1 MSHNRLVDE
10 KSPYLLQHADNP
22 VDWYAWEEGAF
33 EKAQKEDKPVFLS
46 IGYAT
51 CHWCHVMAHES
62 FEDTEV
68 AELMNEAFINIK
80 VDREERPDIDH
91 TYMTVCQMM
100 TGSGGWPLTI
110 VMTPEKKPFYA
121 ATYIPK
127 RGRYGRPGMLELI
140 PWIQKI
146 WKEKREKVYGSAN
159 EITDVFQ
166 RSNEQKPGQALTAEV
181 LHKAYQQFEREFDPE
196 HGGFGKSPKFPS
208 SHNLIFL
215 LKYWK
220 RSGEKQALK
229 MAELTLTGMRMG
241 GLYDHI
247 GFGFHRYSTDAGWL
261 LPHFEKMLYDQALLM
276 MAYTEAWQATG
287 KPLFRQTAD
296 EIAAYLFRDLTDE
309 KGAFYSAEDADSEGE
324 EGKFY
329 VWSTDGIHE
338 ALPVADA
345 ELFIEVFNLKEEGN
359 FKEEATR
366 QTTGKNI
373 PHLKKSLAEL
383 ADERAMEPDDLKKK
397 LESIRKKLFDER
409 EQRIR
414 PLLDDKIL
422 TDWNGLMIAAMAKA
436 GNIFRNEEYIEK
448 AEKTHQFI
456 ISEMQKEDASLLH
469 RYRDGEAAIQG
480 HADDYAFFIWGLL
493 ELYEATFK
501 TVYLDQAIELNDIF
515 IEEFWDVD
523 NGAFY
528 FAGQESEVL
537 LGRKK
542 EGYDGALPSGNSI
555 AMMNLLRLGKITAAP
570 ELEEKADQTGRLF
583 SEQIQRSPTGFSQAL
598 QAINFGLG
606 PSFEIVIAGKK
617 QEHDTQQML
626 RELNRYFIP
635 NKVVILNDPDDK
647 SIQELAPYTKQQT
660 MRDGKATVYI
670 CQNYSCEQPVTDPE
684 EMAEKL
690 TQG

>member
-62 FEDTEV
+62 FEDPEV

-181 LHKAYQQFEREFDPE
+181 LHKAYQQFEWEFDPE

-208 SHNLIFL
+208 PHNLIFL

-345 ELFIEVFNLKEEGN
+345 ELFIEVFNLKKEGN

-528 FAGQESEVL
+528 FAGHESEVL
-537 LGRKK
+537 LGHKK

-617 QEHDTQQML
+617 QEHNTQQML
-626 RELNRYFIP
+626 RELNRHFIP

>member
-62 FEDTEV
+62 FEDPEV

-100 TGSGGWPLTI
+100 TGGGGWPLTI

-208 SHNLIFL
+208 PHNLIFL

-345 ELFIEVFNLKEEGN
+345 ELFIEVFNLKKEGN

-626 RELNRYFIP
+626 RELNRHFIP

-670 CQNYSCEQPVTDPE
+670 CQNYSCEQLVTDPE